1 MIHFLGASI
10 EFPCEGCKHK
20 QVCNGKEEFMLQHWR
35 YSVEC
40 EDFEREYD
48 GTLPKP
54 TDLHFLHRKYD

>member
-35 YSVEC
+35 YRVEC

-48 GTLPKP
+48 GTLG
-54 TDLHFLHRKYD
+54 